1 MGMMNIG
8 ASGMSAQ
15 SVKLNT
21 ISNNI
26 ANSDTLSYKAQ
37 RVNFAEAYVAA
48 GGQRASGNILQ
59 NGTGV
64 SVASTNADW
73 SNGAMETTNEPSNL
87 MLSGDG
93 FFLVSLNNE
102 TYYTRAGDFSLV
114 ANPSGDGYVLM
125 RPNGAVLTGYDAAA
139 GTYGDIAFTGYD
151 STGAVVD
158 LAPSS
163 YTIASDGSITAQP
176 DAASDPYIQV
186 SNGNIRIQRFNN
198 PDSLVRT
205 EEGLYQPTV
214 ETSYNTTAPVT
225 PGEDGSGTVL
235 QGALE
240 GSNTDLITEFT
251 NMIGS
256 QRAFQA
262 NSKVI
267 TTADEL
273 LQTVMNMKR

>member
-8 ASGMSAQ
+8 LSGMTAQ
-15 SVKLNT
+15 GAKLNV

-37 RVNFAEAYVAA
+37 SVNFAEAYVEA
-48 GGQRASGNILQ
+48 GGQNTNGDILQ
-59 NGTGV
+59 AGTGV
-64 SVASTNADW
+64 TVASITADW
-73 SNGAMETTNEPSNL
+73 QTGEVETTNEPSNL

-93 FFLVSLNNE
+93 FFRVAMNNE

-114 ANPSGDGYVLM
+114 ANPDGDGYVMM
-125 RPNGAVLTGYDAAA
+125 RPNGAVLTGYNSTGAS
-139 GTYGDIAFTGYD
+139 YGPVTFTGYD

-158 LAPSS
+158 IAPTS
-163 YTIASDGSITAQP
+163 YTVASDGTVTAKP
-176 DAASDPYIQV
+176 EAPSDPYIKV
-186 SNGNIRIQRFNN
+186 SNGAIRVQRFNN
-198 PDSLVRT
+198 PDSLTRT
-205 EEGLYQPTV
+205 EDGMYQPTAK
-214 ETSYNTTAPVT
+214 TSYSTTTPVT
-225 PGEDGSGTVL
+225 PGTNGTGNVV

-251 NMIGS
+251 NMITS

-273 LQTVMNMKR
+273 LQTVMSLKR